1 MVDLVLRKT
10 GNKKPER
17 EYVLMIRDFSS
28 GIELDWSTLCYMDH
42 FSASQIEGEQIT
54 YWDGDAEEKPE
65 VKQLRLEHPSLRE
78 AWENYQVLKVL
89 HAKPKS

>member
-10 GNKKPER
+10 SNKKIER
-17 EYVLMIRDFSS
+17 KYALMIRDFSS
-28 GIELDWSTLCYMDH
+28 GIEVDWTTLCYMDH
-42 FSASQIEGEQIT
+42 FSASRIEGEQIT

-78 AWENYQVLKVL
+78 AWDNYQILKKL
-89 HAKPKS
+89 FQKTPA